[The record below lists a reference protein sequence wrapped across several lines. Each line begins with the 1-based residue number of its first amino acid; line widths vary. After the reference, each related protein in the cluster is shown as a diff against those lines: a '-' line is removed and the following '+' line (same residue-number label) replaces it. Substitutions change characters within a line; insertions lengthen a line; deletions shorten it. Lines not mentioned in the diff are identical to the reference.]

1 MQVVVPEEFK
11 SLYVHDEQNPIIK
24 YPAEVLRTVAVPIKR
39 YTRRYQTVGD
49 NMVRVMNDARGY
61 GLAAPQIGISERI
74 IVLASDGKPT
84 IMFNPVVV
92 GSEGTQLGEEGCL
105 SIPGLF
111 GMVERAEKVEVEA
124 LDRKGRESTFR
135 FEGLDARVVLHEIDH
150 LDGVLFIDKADPTTF
165 RWEMPK
171 TAESDPE

>member
-1 MQVVVPEEFK
+1 MQVVVPDEFK
-11 SLYVHDEQNPIIK
+11 CLYVQDDQSPIIK
-24 YPAEVLRTVAVPIKR
+24 YPAEVLRTVAEPVTR
-39 YTRRYQTVGD
+39 FSRRYQTISD
-49 NMVRVMNDARGY
+49 NMVRIMSEARGY

-74 IVLASDGKPT
+74 IVLAADDKPT

-92 GSEGTQLGEEGCL
+92 SSEGMQLGEEGCL

-124 LDRKGRESTFR
+124 LDHKGRESTFR
-135 FEGLDARVVLHEIDH
+135 LEGLDARVILHEIDH
-150 LDGVLFIDKADPTTF
+150 LDGVLFIDKADPATF
-165 RWEMPK
+165 RWEMPS

>member
-1 MQVVVPEEFK
+1 MQVVVPDEFK
-11 SLYVHDEQNPIIK
+11 SLYVQNDQSPIVK
-24 YPAEVLRTVAVPIKR
+24 YPAEVLRTVSVPIKR
-39 YTRRYQTVGD
+39 YSRRYQTVGD
-49 NMVRVMNDARGY
+49 NMVRVMNQAHGF

-74 IVLASDGKPT
+74 IVLASDGEPT

-92 GSEGTQLGEEGCL
+92 SSEGTQLGEEGCL

-135 FEGLDARVVLHEIDH
+135 LEGLDARVILHEIDH
-150 LDGVLFIDKADPTTF
+150 LDGVLFIDKADPATF
-165 RWEMPK
+165 RWEMPS
-171 TAESDPE
+171 TAERDPE